1 MGVFEALVDAFG
13 FSGAVALL
21 TFVAFLIAIL
31 VAVQPASWLLSRAPY
46 IFPASFVR
54 GEEGNM
60 LSRRTL
66 EELTEAG
73 SFEGGIALL
82 ENTSYA
88 PYVNLEENLELS
100 LKVYL
105 AHVNEDVLK
114 IAPGRAREFLEI
126 LIRGRWDVENIVFIL
141 TEKFSGQ
148 RIFELPE
155 DLLRLGTLPR
165 DTISSLLEAA
175 DVEDVVLKLE
185 KTAYGE
191 CLKEGL
197 GKWKATGALSSL
209 IEPLYRYYN
218 SRLLEAVSTLRGE
231 DRSIAK
237 TMLGMRID
245 SRNIITLLRMKRD
258 GISPEALE
266 KYLVQ
271 GVELYGEVSPAVL
284 EENVEGILH
293 HLAGTSAYPEVFFR
307 AIRSYEKTRN
317 LNDVERVLEDEVLRQ
332 VEEISSSQVF
342 NVGILL
348 AYLLLKEAEINR
360 VRTILLA
367 LQNGMKEDEIKKLV
381 MEAV

>member
-1 MGVFEALVDAFG
+1 MGVFQALVDAFG

-21 TFVAFLIAIL
+21 SFVALLIAIL

-46 IFPASFVR
+46 IFPASFIR

-73 SFEGGIALL
+73 SLEGAIALL

-114 IAPGRAREFLEI
+114 IAPGKAREFLEI
-126 LIRGRWDVENIVFIL
+126 MIRGRWDVENIVFIL

-155 DLLRLGTLPR
+155 DLIRLGTLPR

-191 CLKEGL
+191 FLKNGL
-197 GKWKATGALSSL
+197 REWKATGALSSL
-209 IEPLYRYYN
+209 IEPLYGYYN
-218 SRLLEAVSTLRGE
+218 SKLLDAASSLRGE
-231 DRSIAK
+231 DRSI
-237 TMLGMRID
+237 TRTILGMRID
-245 SRNIITLLRMKRD
+245 SRNIITLLRMKND
-258 GISPEALE
+258 GIPPESLE
-266 KYLVQ
+266 KYLVP

-284 EENVEGILH
+284 EENVQGILH
-293 HLAGTSAYPEVFFR
+293 HLAGTSAYPEMFFR

-317 LNDVERVLEDEVLRQ
+317 LNDVERILEAEVLRQ

-342 NVGILL
+342 NIGILL

-360 VRTILLA
+360 VRTALLA
-367 LQNGMKEDEIKKLV
+367 LKNGMKEDEIKKLV